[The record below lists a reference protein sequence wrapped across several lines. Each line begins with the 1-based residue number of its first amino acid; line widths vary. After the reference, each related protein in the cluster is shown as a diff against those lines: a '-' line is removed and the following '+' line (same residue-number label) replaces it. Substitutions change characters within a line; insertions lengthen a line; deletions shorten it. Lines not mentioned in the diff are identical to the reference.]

1 MSPTYRSRRARLSA
15 LSDQLRDASQSWRQ
29 IAAVIGE
36 QEHVNA
42 RVAMRL
48 AHGYTQAHVARMW
61 NERWPTEA
69 GNPGLSDKNVSY
81 WETWPESGHEPSL
94 KTLKRLA
101 QLYQCDVGDLIDDG
115 SYSYLDE
122 CQHGEGTALATLD
135 ARKQD
140 REVPA
145 TSSSAI
151 VSADSATSL
160 FDELRILF
168 AGHDVGPLLPYLHE
182 LGILRDQSPDS
193 AQERERIHDQL
204 IGVLSQWAN
213 TIKRRELL
221 RLVGWTASCVA
232 AAPMLPDFNPD
243 DQQRVTRAI
252 TMPSRVDAT
261 AIDHIEAVLWH
272 ARRQDDLLGPQA
284 GLHTV
289 LSQRNVIRWILADCP
304 SSLRPK
310 VLSLL
315 SVASRLAG
323 WLSFD
328 MGDYQGA
335 WFYYQQARDTAH
347 EARNGALG
355 AQVLCNMSHLATWQ
369 GTPRLGIDY
378 AVAAQGWAVQ
388 TDDMPLK
395 AYAYQVAARAY
406 AADGQERALHQMER
420 AENCLSENDSS
431 PSLAYFNDRALLV
444 GDEALCHLSL
454 GNSARAASASEEAL
468 HLADPSFV
476 RNQAFTTLELGRAR
490 LLAGEVSEAAR
501 VTSQAVELAARN
513 RSPRVTA
520 ELRHNVHALAQW
532 RDVRAV
538 KDLYDR
544 CIEADVVDS
553 TS

>member
-1 MSPTYRSRRARLSA
+1 M
-15 LSDQLRDASQSWRQ
+15 
-29 IAAVIGE
+29 
-36 QEHVNA
+36 
-42 RVAMRL
+42 
-48 AHGYTQAHVARMW
+48 
-61 NERWPTEA
+61 
-69 GNPGLSDKNVSY
+69 
-81 WETWPESGHEPSL
+81 
-94 KTLKRLA
+94 KRLA

-122 CQHGEGTALATLD
+122 CQHGEGTALATLN